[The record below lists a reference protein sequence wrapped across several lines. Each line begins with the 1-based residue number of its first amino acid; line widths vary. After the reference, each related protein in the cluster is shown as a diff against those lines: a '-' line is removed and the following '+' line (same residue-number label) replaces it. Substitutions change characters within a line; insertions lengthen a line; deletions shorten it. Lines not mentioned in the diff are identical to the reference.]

1 MTILDTNVLSEV
13 VKPRPEPV
21 VMEWLSLQAFHDVYL
36 TSITMA
42 EVLHGLERMP
52 AGKRRAALKVAVE
65 GLFQHEF
72 AGRILPFDE
81 MAALNY
87 GQLVTEREKAGRPM
101 QPFDAQIAAI
111 ARQHGATVATR
122 NTPHFEQSGVALV
135 NPWDGLEP
143 ATTSL
148 RSAP

>member
-21 VMEWLSLQAFHDVYL
+21 VIGWLSLQAFHDVYL

-42 EVLHGLERMP
+42 EMLHGLNRMP
-52 AGKRRAALKVAVE
+52 AGKRRAALEAAIQ
-65 GLFQHEF
+65 GMFQHEF

-87 GQLVTEREKAGRPM
+87 GQLVAERETAGRPM
-101 QPFDAQIAAI
+101 PPFDAQIAAI
-111 ARQHGATVATR
+111 ARMHGATVATR
-122 NTPHFEQSGVALV
+122 NTPHFDQCGVALV
-135 NPWDGLEP
+135 NPWVG
-143 ATTSL
+143 
-148 RSAP
+148 